1 MTRDRKH
8 RNTSVHFGEGEL
20 SSNSFVDAMRALP
33 VSIAHTDRDLRYT
46 WLYNPT
52 ADPAISAALGKQLV
66 EVVATEGSRS
76 VMAVKS
82 KVLETGER
90 VELQFS
96 AHHDDG
102 PHTFRISV
110 DPLKEDDEIVGVS
123 TVVIDLTP
131 TLRAEAS
138 LIESEERFSK
148 AFRASPDPLAIAD
161 PEGRFVEINAAF
173 VKIFGFARD
182 EVIGRTTKDL
192 GLYLDPKDRDRIRA
206 VFLANGYVRD
216 FEVDLI
222 NRDGDVVHGLV
233 SGEIIDIDGQ
243 PFNLAIFRDITD
255 KKRADDARKASED
268 ALRESEARLRCMNEE
283 LETRVR
289 ERTEELVR
297 ANRELEERNRELQS
311 FAYVAS
317 HDMQEPL
324 RKVQT
329 FADLIRNDFAS
340 ALPSD
345 GAAYLDRLQHSAAR
359 MSQVLSDLLAFSRIT
374 AGPQATYAV
383 RVDDVVRD
391 VLEDLQLAV
400 NAADAEI
407 EINADVTIR
416 ADEAQLRQL
425 LNHLIMN
432 ALKYRRS
439 EGRCRISVDVRPE
452 TMPDGEVCRIEVAD
466 NGIGFDM
473 RYADKIFEP
482 FQRLHERGSYPGTGM
497 GLAICRR
504 IVHRHRGAISV
515 DSRPGEGSRFT
526 VVLPAGSEGLN
537 RDSRPAYL
545 SDGTTDHEAAQ
556 LPDGQDRDGSPLR
569 ERSPDAADVERMPEI
584 EIDDADSPAA
594 GT

>member
-1 MTRDRKH
+1 MTRDGRH
-8 RNTSVHFGEGEL
+8 RDTSVHFGEGEL

-52 ADPAISAALGKQLV
+52 ANPAISAALGKQLV
-66 EVVATEGSRS
+66 EVVATEGSRN
-76 VMAVKS
+76 VMAVKR
-82 KVLETGER
+82 KVLQTGER

-96 AHHDDG
+96 AHHEDG
-102 PHTFRISV
+102 PHTFRMSV

-148 AFRASPDPLAIAD
+148 AFRASPDPLAISD
-161 PEGRFVEINAAF
+161 PDGRFVEINAAF
-173 VKIFGFARD
+173 VKILGYTRD

-192 GLYLDPKDRDRIRA
+192 GVYLDPKARDRIRA
-206 VFLANGYVRD
+206 DFLANGYVRD

-222 NRDGDVVHGLV
+222 NRAGDVVHGLV
-233 SGEIIDIDGQ
+233 SGEIIDIDGRR
-243 PFNLAIFRDITD
+243 FNLAIFRDITD
-255 KKRADDARKASED
+255 RKRADEARQASED
-268 ALRESEARLRCMNEE
+268 ALRESEARLRSMNEE
-283 LETRVR
+283 LEARVR

-329 FADLIRNDFAS
+329 FADVIRNDFAS
-340 ALPSD
+340 SLPSD
-345 GAAYLDRLQHSAAR
+345 GTAYLDRLQHSAAR
-359 MSQVLSDLLAFSRIT
+359 MSQVLSDLLAFSRVT
-374 AGPQATYAV
+374 AEPQATSEV
-383 RVDDVVRD
+383 RLDDVVRD

-400 NAADAEI
+400 EAADPDFEI
-407 EINADVTIR
+407 DADVIIR
-416 ADEAQLRQL
+416 ADEAQVRQL

-432 ALKYRRS
+432 ALKYRRN
-439 EGRCRISVDVRPE
+439 EGRCRISIGVQLE
-452 TMPDGEVCRIEVAD
+452 ATPDGEVCRIEVAD

-473 RYADKIFEP
+473 RYAEKIFEP

-504 IVHRHRGAISV
+504 IVHRHGGAISV
-515 DSRPGEGSRFT
+515 DSRSGEGSRFT
-526 VVLPAGSEGLN
+526 IVLPSDGDGFD
-537 RDSRPAYL
+537 RDRRPAYL
-545 SDGTTDHEAAQ
+545 TDGTADSEAAQ
-556 LPDGQDRDGSPLR
+556 PPDDQDRDGSPLH
-569 ERSPDAADVERMPEI
+569 EIAPKTADVDGTPEI
-584 EIDDADSPAA
+584 EIDDADLPPA
-594 GT
+594 TT